1 MSPQAI
7 VVLIVLVDLLGFSI
21 VMPLLPRFASQYG
34 FNAIQI
40 GLLLA
45 AYPLLQLVAGP
56 ILGRLSD
63 RYGRRPIL
71 ILSQAG
77 TAISFI
83 ILGLSHNYTVMLL
96 ARMLD
101 GASGGNILVAQ
112 AYMADVT
119 KPEHR
124 ARGMGLIGAAF
135 GVGFVLG
142 PLTGGILLSPSI
154 PIAESW
160 RSSVPFLAAAGFS
173 TIAWL
178 LVLFKLP
185 ESAPIGSDPR
195 KRARVITFEGLV
207 RTIRKPKIAAL
218 VAVSALVVTA
228 FSALEGTFS
237 LFLKDRMG
245 WNASK
250 AAYMFAYL
258 GFLTALVQG
267 GLIRPLVKRFGER
280 SLVIFGLATVAAGFA
295 SIALAPNPAALYAAV
310 AIVALG
316 QGLASPSVQG
326 LISRLTADDEQG
338 SIFGVITS
346 ASTLARMINY
356 VFANFLLDRRGASAP
371 FFEASLLAIAGLCV
385 AVATVVPRRSGAA
398 RSAPTSSAVASA
410 DFDASTRS

>member
-21 VMPLLPRFASQYG
+21 VMPLLPRFASHYG
-34 FNAIQI
+34 FDAIQI

-71 ILSQAG
+71 VLSQAG

-83 ILGLSHNYTVMLL
+83 ILGLSRNYTVMLL

-119 KPEHR
+119 KPENR
-124 ARGMGLIGAAF
+124 ARGLGLIGAAF

-142 PLTGGILLSPSI
+142 PLMGGILLSPSL
-154 PIAESW
+154 PISEAW
-160 RSSVPFLAAAGFS
+160 RPSVPFLVAAGFS

-185 ESAPIGSDPR
+185 ESAPIGGAAR
-195 KRARVITFEGLV
+195 KRARVITLEGLIGTF
-207 RTIRKPKIAAL
+207 RAPRIAAL

-237 LFLKDRMG
+237 LYLKDRMG
-245 WNASK
+245 WDASK

-258 GFLTALVQG
+258 GFLTAFVQG

-280 SLVIFGLATVAAGFA
+280 PLVIFGLVTVAAGFA
-295 SIALAPNPAALYAAV
+295 SIALAPTVFALYAAV

-326 LISRLTADDEQG
+326 LISRLTSDDEQG
-338 SIFGVITS
+338 SIFGVLTS

-356 VFANFLLDRRGASAP
+356 VFANFLLDRYGASAP
-371 FFEASLLAIAGLCV
+371 FFEASLLALSGLCV
-385 AVATVVPRRSGAA
+385 AVATVVPRRSTAA
-398 RSAPTSSAVASA
+398 RTVASTAAVASA